1 MPSFNDILN
10 QYLLHF
16 KKYFLDLD
24 LSLNHR
30 TSILSSQGTTPNFQ
44 EIAKLFSDGE
54 IEKEFESLQNKL
66 NRYPDTS
73 HLELYIKFNDFFK
86 SKTDHSLESER
97 VIGFF
102 KDRNESIAGKKLLEI
117 VFLESISFAASA
129 DLQES
134 FNAELKSAIN
144 ITAEE
149 DNDSFY
155 ELIKEQFK
163 EASTYPL
170 SRFNLS
176 YHPKAFEQLDQL
188 GLGDQ
193 SNCILELLGHPPQ
206 LINIEGIS
214 NQVKEIFENA
224 KKSIPTEIESTQQ
237 NLIAA
242 CYEKYQA
249 NVIGLIFNFFI
260 PKEKNQEDLELQ
272 LFIYENEFLSSSNFA
287 NHGTQFESFC
297 PKILE
302 IIKASNKEHIQES
315 DSQLFFSQ
323 QKEKTTFD
331 SSASARYNQ

>member
-1 MPSFNDILN
+1 MPTFNDILN

-16 KKYFLDLD
+16 KKYCLDLD

-54 IEKEFESLQNKL
+54 IEKEFEYLQNTL

-97 VIGFF
+97 IIGFF
-102 KDRNESIAGKKLLEI
+102 KDKNESIAGKKLLEI

-144 ITAEE
+144 IAT
-149 DNDSFY
+149 
-155 ELIKEQFK
+155 
-163 EASTYPL
+163 
-170 SRFNLS
+170 
-176 YHPKAFEQLDQL
+176 LDQL

-214 NQVKEIFENA
+214 NQVKELFENT
-224 KKSIPTEIESTQQ
+224 KKSILNEIESTQQ

-242 CYEKYQA
+242 CYEKYQTS
-249 NVIGLIFNFFI
+249 VVGLIFNFFI

-272 LFIYENEFLSSSNFA
+272 LCMHENEFLSSSNFPD
-287 NHGTQFESFC
+287 HGTQFTSFC

-302 IIKASNKEHIQES
+302 IIKKSNKEHIQENP
-315 DSQLFFSQ
+315 SQLFFSQ
-323 QKEKTTFD
+323 QPAEATFD
-331 SSASARYNQ
+331 SSASASYNQ